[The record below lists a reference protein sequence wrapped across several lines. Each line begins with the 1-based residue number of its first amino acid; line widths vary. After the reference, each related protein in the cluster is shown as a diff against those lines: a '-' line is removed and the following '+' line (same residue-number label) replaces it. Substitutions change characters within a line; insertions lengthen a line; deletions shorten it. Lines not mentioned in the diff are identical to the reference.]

1 MGAELSC
8 GASSCQPEE
17 FASAVALMW
26 AFTDTMVTH
35 TLLKVPGAMAPDAVP
50 VGTAQDGGSLRETF
64 TVPVAGVSFMELP
77 PPQLMTT
84 KATAMTRV
92 PSKSETGWRFTQ
104 SRA

>member
-17 FASAVALMW
+17 FASAVPLMW
-26 AFTDTMVTH
+26 AFTETMVTQ
-35 TLLKVPGAMAPDAVP
+35 TLLNVPGDMAPAEVP
-50 VGTAQDGGSLRETF
+50 VAAAQDGGSLSETF
-64 TVPVAGVSFMELP
+64 TVPVAGVSFMVLP
-77 PPQLMTT
+77 PPQLMTIN
-84 KATAMTRV
+84 ATAMTRE